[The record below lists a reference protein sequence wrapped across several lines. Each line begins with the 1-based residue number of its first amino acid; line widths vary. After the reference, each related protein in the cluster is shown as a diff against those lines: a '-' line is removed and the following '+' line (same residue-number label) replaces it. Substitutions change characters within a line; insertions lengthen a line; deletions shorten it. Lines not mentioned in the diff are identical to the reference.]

1 MRTFLCLLGAGT
13 VASWS
18 AGLVPHQPPSRA
30 AVSHNRATAQMIDME
45 VVIGVGVTLLGV
57 GGGVGLIAFTENA
70 GKRNEEVAN
79 NQVCVDC
86 TGEKV
91 IVCSLCKG
99 TGTDPF
105 ADLVRGVQEMAGDD
119 VPPPPP
125 GGDKVVVDDWDVGE
139 KEVVMF
145 EDILADFPVRRLRK
159 SARSAPAREWSS
171 ATAAK
176 ALASR
181 SVSSSGSLRT
191 TSWIEAAS
199 VGMLRERST

>member
-79 NQVCVDC
+79 NQPCVDC

-105 ADLVRGVQEMAGDD
+105 ADLVRGVQEMSGD

-125 GGDKVVVDDWDVGE
+125 GEAKVVVDDWDVGE

-145 EDILADFPVRRLRK
+145 EDILANYPVKATEKICALCSGKGVVVCDSCEGTGIQKRFLERFSPDDF
-159 SARSAPAREWSS
+159 
-171 ATAAK
+171 
-176 ALASR
+176 
-181 SVSSSGSLRT
+181 
-191 TSWIEAAS
+191 
-199 VGMLRERST
+199 MD